1 MNAIANHHQGALREL
16 CRRFRVA
23 RLYLF
28 GSAADGRFQPERSDL
43 DFLVTLEGQPSGEYA
58 DNYLG
63 LAQAL
68 EKLFQRPVD
77 LVTER
82 SVRNPYLR
90 ETINRSRQLL
100 YDGRDEKVAA

>member
-1 MNAIANHHQGALREL
+1 MNPIISQYEKSLKEL
-16 CRRFRVA
+16 CRRFCVE

-28 GSAADGRFQPERSDL
+28 GSAARGQFEPSRSDL
-43 DFLVTLEGQPSGEYA
+43 DFLVSLKEQSPGDYA

-68 EKLFQRPVD
+68 ETLLGRRVD

-90 ETINRSRQLL
+90 ETIVNARELL
-100 YDGRDEKVAA
+100 YDSRDEKVAA